1 MNFDKVQH
9 LASKFASESS
19 RKEQLRKL
27 VEQIRSGKYTHVS
40 IDPHD
45 YRLHSA
51 VRNEYQHPIR
61 ESNKLYPGQETMV
74 WEMDAG
80 SSEAS

>member
-1 MNFDKVQH
+1 VNFDKVQY
-9 LASKFASESS
+9 LASKFANPEFR
-19 RKEQLRKL
+19 RKDLLRKL

-40 IDPHD
+40 IDPHT

-51 VRNEYQHPIR
+51 VRNEYQHPR
-61 ESNKLYPGQETMV
+61 ESGKLYPGQETLI

-80 SSEAS
+80 SDEAP